1 MAFLSPSSFFSAI
14 IVLTLTQ
21 LQKSLCTE
29 STSAKYET
37 CSKAFQCGYLDDVN
51 YPFYSQQRPDYCGRP
66 GFLLSCDGVPAI
78 TISSQIYNVL
88 EIDAVWPTLK
98 VAREDYSS
106 NHCPAS
112 LVNIT
117 IDFGLFSYKSADQN
131 ITLYYDCDSSLS
143 TNLESTCTINSSTGY
158 YLTESI
164 ESELR
169 DELSGCSGKLFV
181 PVLQSAVTS
190 IGMNQ
195 YSLKAV
201 DEALAGG
208 FMLDWAADNG
218 SCDWCRDRGGACG
231 YDWDVNEFAC
241 YYAGSKSKKGII
253 IGSVAGI
260 VGFLLV
266 CSFFLVL
273 WRRKQLI
280 SHVESTDLATPP
292 LSSGFS
298 TTHTT
303 SYSHS
308 IPSYASSH
316 SDLERGS
323 TYFGVQVFSH
333 AELEKATNNFDES
346 RELGD
351 GGFGAV
357 YYGVLPDG
365 RVVAVKRLYENHYR
379 RIGQFMNEIEILAR
393 MCHKNLVKLYGCTS
407 KRSQGLM
414 LVYEYVPNGTVADHL
429 HGKFS
434 NSGLLLWPV
443 RLNIAIQTADALAY
457 LHASDVIHRDVKT
470 TNILLDNDFQV
481 KVADFGLSRL
491 FPNDVTHVSTAP
503 QGTPGYVDPEYY
515 HCYRLTEKS
524 DVYSFGVV
532 LIELVSSKEAV
543 DTNRH
548 RLDVNLASMAID
560 RIQNQAMHELVD
572 PRLMFKKDFDVNETI
587 KLVIELAFRCLQE
600 RDMRP
605 PMAEVVEVLKGIQQR
620 LLGPQKQGA
629 VDIKDEDD
637 IVLLKNVP
645 PPISPKTTIN

>member
-169 DELSGCSGKLFV
+169 DKLSGCSGKLFV

-218 SCDWCRDRGGACG
+218 SCDWCRGRGGACG

-260 VGFLLV
+260 AAMVGFLLV

-273 WRRKQLI
+273 RQRKQVI
-280 SHVESTDLATPP
+280 SHAESKDLATPP
-292 LSSGFS
+292 LNSGFS
-298 TTHTT
+298 TIHTT
-303 SYSHS
+303 HYSQS
-308 IPSYASSH
+308 IPSYASLH
-316 SDLERGS
+316 SVLEKGS
-323 TYFGVQVFSH
+323 NYFGVQVFSH
-333 AELEKATNNFDES
+333 TELEEATNNFDEA
-346 RELGD
+346 RKLGV

-357 YYGVLPDG
+357 YY
-365 RVVAVKRLYENHYR
+365 
-379 RIGQFMNEIEILAR
+379 
-393 MCHKNLVKLYGCTS
+393 
-407 KRSQGLM
+407 
-414 LVYEYVPNGTVADHL
+414 
-429 HGKFS
+429 
-434 NSGLLLWPV
+434 
-443 RLNIAIQTADALAY
+443 
-457 LHASDVIHRDVKT
+457 
-470 TNILLDNDFQV
+470 
-481 KVADFGLSRL
+481 
-491 FPNDVTHVSTAP
+491 AP
-503 QGTPGYVDPEYY
+503 QGTPGYLDPEYY
-515 HCYRLTEKS
+515 DYYRLTEKS
-524 DVYSFGVV
+524 DVYSFGVI
-532 LIELVSSKEAV
+532 LIELVSSKKAV
-543 DTNRH
+543 DTTRQQ
-548 RLDVNLASMAID
+548 LDVNLARMAIN

-572 PRLMFKKDFDVNETI
+572 PRLGFEQDFNVREMM
-587 KLVIELAFRCLQE
+587 KLVTELALRCLQE
-600 RDMRP
+600 RNMRP

-620 LLGPQKQGA
+620 LSNP
-629 VDIKDEDD
+629 
-637 IVLLKNVP
+637 
-645 PPISPKTTIN
+645 